1 MIYMCIYKWGRG
13 YYYNLFANSSSY
25 SSTKFV
31 IVKKHIEQVNL
42 RSFMNFANKPYFIEL
57 LSY

>member
-13 YYYNLFANSSSY
+13 YYYTLFANSSSY

-31 IVKKHIEQVNL
+31 IVEKYIEQVNL
-42 RSFMNFANKPYFIEL
+42 RSLMCFANKQYL
-57 LSY
+57 